1 MRTQEFLAS
10 NDVAVTEKVDAKKQV
25 IGREAAIALA
35 RQATEIV
42 AAKGKTVKR
51 LDPRASGVT
60 DDDIAALVIG
70 PSGNLRAPALRVG
83 GKLVIGFEPGMY
95 ESTVR

>member
-1 MRTQEFLAS
+1 M
-10 NDVAVTEKVDAKKQV
+10 AVTEKVDAKKQV

-51 LDPRASGVT
+51 LDPRTPGVT

-70 PSGNLRAPALRVG
+70 PSGNLRAPAIRVG
-83 GKLVIGFEPGMY
+83 SKLLVGFEEGAY
-95 ESTVR
+95 RSLLGE